1 MKKNILHLLSL
12 LPLLALAAGCLELE
26 QRVTIQSDGSGE
38 IEFRYRVPE
47 QSLPLLAAGQAQVQE
62 WQGRAT
68 PPATPAPKL
77 AWFLDEAATR
87 AWFSA
92 TPLTLVSYATT
103 SHDGQRLIC
112 ILVRAAD
119 MRKALATGQAGDFTL
134 LRTTAGDYRLSAN
147 LPEAETAPDH
157 ATPAP
162 ERLRE
167 LQAMTRGLKI
177 RLRIQTPTPIVTT
190 TAPNPSVMQA
200 VWDFDPARQP
210 ELFSHPPKIDVTF
223 SGKELA
229 WDKTA
234 VAPAPAPSPT
244 LPPAAAPATA
254 APAVVP
260 PGLSLSIPQP
270 E

>member
-1 MKKNILHLLSL
+1 M
-12 LPLLALAAGCLELE
+12 
-26 QRVTIQSDGSGE
+26 Q
-38 IEFRYRVPE
+38 
-47 QSLPLLAAGQAQVQE
+47 
-62 WQGRAT
+62 
-68 PPATPAPKL
+68 PP
-77 AWFLDEAATR
+77 R
-87 AWFSA
+87 
-92 TPLTLVSYATT
+92 
-103 SHDGQRLIC
+103 
-112 ILVRAAD
+112 
-119 MRKALATGQAGDFTL
+119 TGQTGDFTL
-134 LRTTAGDYRLSAN
+134 LRTTAGDYRLTAN

-210 ELFSHPPKIDVTF
+210 ELFSHPPKIEVTF

-229 WDKTA
+229 WDQTA
-234 VAPAPAPSPT
+234 AVPPPAASPVPSPAPA
-244 LPPAAAPATA
+244 AAT
-254 APAVVP
+254 PAVVP